1 MQISKI
7 MGCNCGKSVPIK
19 TNTQTSAPTI
29 NSGTNQILLKQIAEQ
44 NRQQAIIQNIINPK
58 KPTIKTYR

>member
-1 MQISKI
+1 
-7 MGCNCGKSVPIK
+7 MGCNCGKSTPIK
-19 TNTQTSAPTI
+19 TNNQTTSVPNI
-29 NSGTNQILLKQIAEQ
+29 NSGTNQLLLKQIAEQ